1 MEELDRKLQEARR
14 QAERE
19 DQRAEKAE
27 RALRDAEVQ
36 RVDADRYEMCDRCG
50 TVVLVPTTKSGTSC
64 GPMDVVH
71 DIN

>member
-36 RVDADRYEMCDRCG
+36 RVDADRYEMWDRCG
-50 TVVLVPTTKSGTSC
+50 TVVLVLTTKCGTSY
-64 GPMDVVH
+64 GPLDVVH